1 MDITRHPCFNEDA
14 KGTFGRVHLPIAPG
28 CNIQCRFCNR
38 KYDCLNESRPGVTS
52 KVLSPHQALHYLR
65 AVMRRD
71 PRISV
76 VGIAGPG
83 DAFATP
89 PATLETLRLVRSE
102 YPDMLLCVASNG
114 LNVEPHVPALKE
126 LKTSH
131 VTITVNAVDT
141 AIGEKVYAW
150 VRPGKRPIRGRQGAQ
165 VLLDSQLAA
174 IRALKTAD
182 IVVKVNTI
190 IIPGVNDHHVEE
202 IARTVSDLGAD
213 LLNCM
218 PLVPVEGTEFENV
231 KAPACDELHAIRA
244 AARTYLPQMTHC
256 TRCRAD
262 AAGLLGCSSPE
273 ATAELL
279 ATSAAQPLNPSEH
292 RPYVAVASNEGVL
305 VNQHLGEARRF
316 LLFEQDGEKIEFV
329 EARPA
334 PPTGGGQQRWQQLGE
349 TLRDC
354 RAILA
359 GGAGPSPTAALQ
371 EEGIKV
377 IVAEGIIHELLE
389 RIYTGADIRSPT
401 RGHRCGAG
409 CAGDGTGCG

>member
-76 VGIAGPG
+76 VGVAGPG

-89 PATLETLRLVRSE
+89 ETTLETLRLVRAE
-102 YPDMLLCVASNG
+102 YPEMLLCVASNG

-126 LKTSH
+126 LETSH
-131 VTITVNAVDT
+131 VTVTVNAVDP
-141 AIGEKVYAW
+141 AIGETVYAW
-150 VRPGKRPIRGRQGAQ
+150 VRPGKRPIRGREGAQ

-174 IRALKTAD
+174 IGALKAAD

-190 IIPGVNDHHVEE
+190 IIPGVNDHHVEDV
-202 IARTVSDLGAD
+202 ARTVSELGAD

-218 PLVPVEGTEFENV
+218 PLVPVEGTDFENTT
-231 KAPACDELHAIRA
+231 APGCSELAEIRA

-279 ATSAAQPLNPSEH
+279 AESAAQPLNPSEH
-292 RPYVAVASNEGVL
+292 RPYVAVASHEGVL
-305 VNQHLGEARRF
+305 VNQHLGEARRL
-316 LLFEQDGEKIEFV
+316 LLFEQDGEKTEFV

-334 PPTGGGQQRWQQLGE
+334 PPAGGGPRRWKLLGD

-359 GGAGPSPTAALQ
+359 SGAGPSPVAALQ

-389 RIYTGADIRSPT
+389 RIYAGAEIRSPSH
-401 RGHRCGAG
+401 GHRCGAG